1 MWTSNGDITAGV
13 GAKTNVT
20 NVPLSFLLN
29 GDGQLSVN
37 VFGLQTGAG
46 IGVLDAFDG
55 RDPDRRKSRLD
66 LLAFFGEVNAGDA
79 GIRVV
84 GDINIAALRVV
95 NAAHIEVSGEARC
108 EEHTSE
114 RQALMRL
121 TS

>member
-20 NVPLSFLLN
+20 NAPLSFLLN

-55 RDPDRRKSRLD
+55 RDRDRRKCRLD
-66 LLAFFGEVNAGDA
+66 LLAFFDAVKAGDA
-79 GIRVV
+79 GNAGGGHINHARLV
-84 GDINIAALRVV
+84 GAKRGQNEGA
-95 NAAHIEVSGEARC
+95 GG
-108 EEHTSE
+108 
-114 RQALMRL
+114 
-121 TS
+121 